1 MSDRFGIGFARLNV
15 FAGSLAGLCSFSSV
29 SIAFAQEPPSD
40 VEPVNSTASDE
51 QQVEPV
57 EETPPTAAD
66 SSAGPAA
73 SPVDDPPAVTSADS
87 AVVVAGASAKP
98 APTSNGGAGEP
109 TSDDGT
115 TGEGSNSRRKLQLRH
130 SLAFV
135 GGYAV
140 PSGAIME
147 GADMV
152 DMVTAAIPLG
162 VDYRVLSP
170 GGFALGLYLQVAP
183 GIAGKDLREC
193 DDCSTYGGRVGLELG
208 RHFAQTS
215 ALDPWI
221 TFGVGYEFLSTT
233 STFEGPAL
241 TSSGSLTTVQIT
253 RTDTASTFPELI
265 AQVGV
270 DIGGDDFRFGP
281 YAFASWGAYDKLKVE
296 LRCSEFNCSDEAVAD
311 SANISD
317 DRTSSHFW
325 LGGGLRVSL
334 NR

>member
-1 MSDRFGIGFARLNV
+1 MSNRFAIGFTRLNV
-15 FAGSLAGLCSFSSV
+15 FAGSLAGLCGFWNV

-40 VEPVNSTASDE
+40 VGSTSLTAESEQQAEPVA
-51 QQVEPV
+51 
-57 EETPPTAAD
+57 ETPPAAD
-66 SSAGPAA
+66 TPAAPAA
-73 SPVDDPPAVTSADS
+73 SEVDDPPPTSSADS
-87 AVVVAGASAKP
+87 AVVVAGAAAQP
-98 APTSNGGAGEP
+98 AHPSSNGSVASAP
-109 TSDDGT
+109 PSDDGA
-115 TGEGSNSRRKLQLRH
+115 TGEGSARRKLQFRH

-140 PSGAIME
+140 PAGAVVQ
-147 GADMV
+147 GADME
-152 DMVTAAIPLG
+152 DTVTATIPLG
-162 VDYRVLSP
+162 IDYRVLSP
-170 GGFALGLYLQVAP
+170 GGFALGLYLQIAP
-183 GIAGKDLREC
+183 GFAGKDLQEC

-215 ALDPWI
+215 TLDPWV

-233 STFEGPAL
+233 SSFEGAAL

-253 RTDTASTFPELI
+253 RTDTASSFPELI
-265 AQVGV
+265 AQAGV
-270 DIGGDDFRFGP
+270 DIGGDAFRFGP

-296 LRCSEFNCSDEAVAD
+296 LRCSEFTCSDDAVAD